1 MQGEKVKA
9 GMPAEKGI
17 VVQERGAQE
26 SITVVEAGNVARKA
40 VRGALWQVLGGGWQ
54 TVVRLGASV
63 FLARALRPE
72 DFGVFGMA
80 LLVREF
86 LNSVGALGMGAGVIA
101 KKEVTQADL
110 ATCFW
115 TMAGART
122 LMFLAG
128 FFGAPLAG
136 YFLGDA
142 RVVPV
147 VRAVSFLFLTSILEV
162 VSQTLLTK
170 ELQFGKLNL
179 IRGIGTLF
187 ESSLAVV
194 LAVFTGLGYW
204 ALVYAMLASSIGM
217 SIAVFFVAGWRP
229 SFVFDGESFRYM
241 FRFGISGLGFSI
253 ANYLKQ
259 NVDYLIVARLLGS
272 GGLGLYEF
280 AYRLPHLVLD
290 RISRPIGSVFFPF
303 FSKIQDN
310 ESLLLTY
317 VNSVSIVTLI
327 TWPLV
332 FGLAGIARVAVP
344 LLWGDQWLATIE
356 PLQVLCLG
364 AGLRCL
370 AQPSGAIFLSRNKPE
385 LQLWLGIG
393 ELAFTLIAVGTLG
406 GLFGLIGVAA
416 GMSLSAFPPLV
427 STHIALHLL
436 GKNISFLFRSVGPTA
451 ISAVICGSM
460 AYCVSQALPSV
471 PWVKLGVSI
480 AVGAALY
487 VGMLALV
494 SRQLLLLFFGTLKR
508 LVGTPR

>member
-1 MQGEKVKA
+1 VASLGWRLANRCPPGCQRVPGA
-9 GMPAEKGI
+9 CSSA
-17 VVQERGAQE
+17 RGLR
-26 SITVVEAGNVARKA
+26 G
-40 VRGALWQVLGGGWQ
+40 VRH
-54 TVVRLGASV
+54 
-63 FLARALRPE
+63 
-72 DFGVFGMA
+72 
-80 LLVREF
+80 
-86 LNSVGALGMGAGVIA
+86 GALGPGVFELRRCAGYGGGGDRQKGGDPGRSGHVLLDHGGSADAYVPGWLFRRTAGRVLPGRRAGRTGGAG
-101 KKEVTQADL
+101 
-110 ATCFW
+110 
-115 TMAGART
+115 G
-122 LMFLAG
+122 
-128 FFGAPLAG
+128 
-136 YFLGDA
+136 
-142 RVVPV
+142 
-147 VRAVSFLFLTSILEV
+147 V
-162 VSQTLLTK
+162 VSVLDLHPRGCLADAPHQGTPV
-170 ELQFGKLNL
+170 LNL